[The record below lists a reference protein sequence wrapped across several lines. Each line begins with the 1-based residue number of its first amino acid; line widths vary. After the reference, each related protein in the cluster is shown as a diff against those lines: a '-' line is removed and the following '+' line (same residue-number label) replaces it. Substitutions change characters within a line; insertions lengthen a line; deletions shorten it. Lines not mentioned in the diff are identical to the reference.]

1 MAKVILLKSDVEE
14 YRNISHNFN
23 QERFVAFAFE
33 VQQTQLRE
41 LLRDP
46 LYTALYNDLNDT
58 TGQPQTAKYEEL
70 VNGKEYELDN
80 DTIKYFGLKPF
91 LAYHWLALNVREGDY
106 FQSDYGN
113 IQYSEHDQDNMT
125 KISQKTI
132 DRINSAYF
140 KNITSYRNNI
150 VEFLNEN
157 DSIYT
162 EWEGRS
168 ENKPKTSFNTLT
180 I

>member
-1 MAKVILLKSDVEE
+1 MAKVILLQSNVNEFRRISDNYNEN
-14 YRNISHNFN
+14 RFN
-23 QERFVAFAFE
+23 SFAFE
-33 VQQTQLRE
+33 IQQTQLRE

-46 LYTALYNDLNDT
+46 LYTALYNDLNAT
-58 TGQPQTAKYEEL
+58 TGQPVTTKYVEL
-70 VNGKEYELDN
+70 VNGKEYTKDSN
-80 DTIKYFGLKPF
+80 AITYYGLRPF

-106 FQSDYGN
+106 FQADYGN
-113 IQYSEHDQDNMT
+113 LQFSSNEQDNMT
-125 KISQKTI
+125 KIDQKVI

-157 DSIYT
+157 ESTYT
-162 EWEGRS
+162 EWEGRG

>member
-1 MAKVILLKSDVEE
+1 MAKVILTQSNVQE
-14 YRNISHNFN
+14 YRNISNNFN
-23 QERFVAFAFE
+23 QERFNAFAFE

-46 LYTALYNDLNDT
+46 LYTALYNDLSET
-58 TGQPQTAKYEEL
+58 TGQPTAQKYVDL
-70 VNGKEYELDN
+70 VDGKEYELDN
-80 DTIKYFGLKPF
+80 DTIIYYGLRPF

-106 FQSDYGN
+106 FQADYGN
-113 IQYSEHDQDNMT
+113 IQFQDNPQDNMT
-125 KISQKTI
+125 KINQKTI

-140 KNITSYRNNI
+140 KNVTSYRNNI

-157 DSIYT
+157 DSTYP
-162 EWEGRS
+162 EWEGRA